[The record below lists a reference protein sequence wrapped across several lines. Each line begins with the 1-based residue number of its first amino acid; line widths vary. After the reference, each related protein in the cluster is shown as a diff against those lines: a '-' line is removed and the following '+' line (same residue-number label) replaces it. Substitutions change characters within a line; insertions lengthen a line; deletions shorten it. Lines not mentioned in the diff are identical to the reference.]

1 MLINTN
7 LNFKIHTDSMGLVA
21 ILFEDGIFVY
31 YNGNEMVEIGEI
43 DLYRFLYQAKAC
55 YVDENHNLRALVL
68 SYEASK
74 SALYEGRTLRDKEGS
89 TYELDSET
97 GMVLINGGD
106 VKYRQLPFAKYILD
120 IQRNI
125 EIQREEEERQREEA
139 RRLEEESRL
148 EEERQCE
155 ERRQAALEA
164 ANAPKKK
171 GIPWGK
177 IAAAFGGAILLAGGI
192 YGLTKK

>member
-1 MLINTN
+1 MFVNSEF
-7 LNFKIHTDSMGLVA
+7 NFKIHTDSMGLVA
-21 ILFEDGIFVY
+21 ILFEDGAFTY
-31 YNGNEMVEIGEI
+31 FNGEEMVEIGGEME
-43 DLYRFLYQAKAC
+43 LYNFLYENNAS

-68 SYEASK
+68 SYQAAK

-89 TYELDSET
+89 TYELDCDT

-106 VKYRQLPFAKYILD
+106 FRYRQLPFAKYILD

-139 RRLEEESRL
+139 RQLE
-148 EEERQCE
+148 E
-155 ERRQAALEA
+155 ERRQAALAA
-164 ANAPKKK
+164 ANAPKKG

-177 IAAAFGGAILLAGGI
+177 IAAAFGGAVLLGGGI
-192 YGLTKK
+192 YCLTKK